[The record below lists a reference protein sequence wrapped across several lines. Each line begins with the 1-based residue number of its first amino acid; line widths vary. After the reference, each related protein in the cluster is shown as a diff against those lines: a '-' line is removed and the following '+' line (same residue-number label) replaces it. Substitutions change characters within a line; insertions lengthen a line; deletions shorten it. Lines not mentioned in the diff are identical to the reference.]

1 MHKYIILQNKTKKE
15 NEYVYQKF
23 LNRTMEFVRNRAAY

>member
-23 LNRTMEFVRNRAAY
+23 LKKNNGIC

>member
-23 LNRTMEFVRNRAAY
+23 KKNNGIC